1 MIYQCYFQK
10 AQKPTLFSYEPYKGF
25 GLEVSVNKKLFL
37 NCPELSEHTARTQL
51 TEYAAF
57 LWHWRNDYLNP
68 DDWIGFTSYRQ
79 LDKFK
84 HIFETK
90 DQVTELLKDNKVV
103 GWGQYQLH
111 GKDGR
116 DIPLSEQATIC
127 HPGLNEYIE
136 DVFSR
141 FGHTVPPEWY
151 TKNTAFFANYW
162 AMPVEL
168 FSDFME
174 FSWPMVEWSLENI
187 TDSEFYKN
195 QPEYGTVSNDKAI
208 GYFMERLF
216 ILWYLSRNLSPYNP
230 SKPQA
235 LYHNG

>member
-51 TEYAAF
+51 TEYSAF

-84 HIFETK
+84 HVFETK
-90 DQVTELLKDNKVV
+90 DQVTELLKENKVV

-116 DIPLSEQATIC
+116 DIPLSEQA
-127 HPGLNEYIE
+127 
-136 DVFSR
+136 
-141 FGHTVPPEWY
+141 
-151 TKNTAFFANYW
+151 
-162 AMPVEL
+162 
-168 FSDFME
+168 
-174 FSWPMVEWSLENI
+174 
-187 TDSEFYKN
+187 EFYKN